1 MAISQRLVD
10 PYREIQVP
18 TSYSWQESYQAALL
32 ETDWTKMQERVQTAE
47 SEIHQRRLVL
57 SQDHGGTDEERAAL
71 VNAMSGLRV
80 LRMNAASWLE
90 RQNLG
95 GTLCE
100 VCGDYHAANSCVRKP
115 VQNERSPYPV
125 FDSPERVNEFET
137 PAGIKLVSFFFCCR
151 RRFGACQQV

>member
-1 MAISQRLVD
+1 MAISQKLVD
-10 PYREIQVP
+10 FYREIKAP

-71 VNAMSGLRV
+71 VNGMSGLRV
-80 LRMNAASWLE
+80 LRMNVASWLE

-95 GTLCE
+95 GTL
-100 VCGDYHAANSCVRKP
+100 VRKP
-115 VQNERSPYPV
+115 VQHEPHPFRPTLGSSP
-125 FDSPERVNEFET
+125 DK
-137 PAGIKLVSFFFCCR
+137 AG
-151 RRFGACQQV
+151 

>member
-10 PYREIQVP
+10 PSREIRVP
-18 TSYSWQESYQAALL
+18 TSYSWQESYRAALL
-32 ETDWTKMQERVQTAE
+32 ENDWTKMQERVQTAE

-80 LRMNAASWLE
+80 LRMNVASWLE

-95 GTLCE
+95 GTL
-100 VCGDYHAANSCVRKP
+100 VRKP
-115 VQNERSPYPV
+115 VQHEPHPFRPTFGSSP
-125 FDSPERVNEFET
+125 DK
-137 PAGIKLVSFFFCCR
+137 AG
-151 RRFGACQQV
+151 

>member
-10 PYREIQVP
+10 PYREIKVP

-57 SQDHGGTDEERAAL
+57 SQDHGGTEEERAAL

-80 LRMNAASWLE
+80 LRMNVASWLE

-95 GTLCE
+95 GTLPLWSMRRLPRGEFLLKEAC
-100 VCGDYHAANSCVRKP
+100 S
-115 VQNERSPYPV
+115 ERAPLIS
-125 FDSPERVNEFET
+125 NH
-137 PAGIKLVSFFFCCR
+137 I
-151 RRFGACQQV
+151 

>member
-10 PYREIQVP
+10 PYREIKVP

-47 SEIHQRRLVL
+47 SEIHHRRLVL

-71 VNAMSGLRV
+71 VNAMSSLGV
-80 LRMNAASWLE
+80 LRMNVASWFE

-95 GTLCE
+95 GIL
-100 VCGDYHAANSCVRKP
+100 ARKP
-115 VQNERSPYPV
+115 VQHEPHP
-125 FDSPERVNEFET
+125 F
-137 PAGIKLVSFFFCCR
+137 
-151 RRFGACQQV
+151 